1 MKFTKIIKLPKT
13 IYLGIKNKTK
23 QLKVIWIF
31 SSKNRIRKKI
41 FGDIYLKNILNILV
55 IKAKNKAILNTYIK
69 VLKSVIFG
77 SLKDYFLFLE
87 MRGTGFK
94 FELIDNL
101 LLLRLGFSHFIKT
114 QILTG
119 VQLVV
124 LKPNLVLLKSFDF
137 QLLTKVCASIKLYK
151 PLDSYKGK
159 GLCFKGT
166 VKLLKE
172 GKKTQQ

>member
-1 MKFTKIIKLPKT
+1 
-13 IYLGIKNKTK
+13 
-23 QLKVIWIF
+23 
-31 SSKNRIRKKI
+31 
-41 FGDIYLKNILNILV
+41 
-55 IKAKNKAILNTYIK
+55 
-69 VLKSVIFG
+69 
-77 SLKDYFLFLE
+77 